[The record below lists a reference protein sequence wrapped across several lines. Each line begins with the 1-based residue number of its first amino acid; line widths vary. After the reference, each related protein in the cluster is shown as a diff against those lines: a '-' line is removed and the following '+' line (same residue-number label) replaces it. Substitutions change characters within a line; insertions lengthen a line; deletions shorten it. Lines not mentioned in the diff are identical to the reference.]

1 METCLSI
8 EGKLNIVLS
17 TKFRCFWDAHIIE
30 DAVDF
35 QVARAALGPGEFG
48 TVEAL
53 EGSDFEW
60 EIDIRD
66 DLNDLETEIT
76 LAHELMHVLLHH
88 QRHPAI
94 CLSDKCGVQASSL
107 WDGIAVAVLGILSHP
122 IIWPRLERY
131 WGNDLDIHWEKQLVE
146 FQTMVDKQTPSDK
159 WDELSACL
167 SYVQNR
173 LDGLTCLCEK
183 IKRRFPR
190 IASRG
195 ELATKWLLDQGYS
208 EAEKLTANQVIQVGI
223 NLLKRISVDGCLCVC
238 VRKETGEWEGV

>member
-88 QRHPAI
+88 QGHPAI
-94 CLSDKCGVQASSL
+94 CLSDKCGVQASILMGRYSNGCPWHPL
-107 WDGIAVAVLGILSHP
+107 SPDHMATAGKVLG
-122 IIWPRLERY
+122 
-131 WGNDLDIHWEKQLVE
+131 K
-146 FQTMVDKQTPSDK
+146 
-159 WDELSACL
+159 
-167 SYVQNR
+167 
-173 LDGLTCLCEK
+173 
-183 IKRRFPR
+183 
-190 IASRG
+190 
-195 ELATKWLLDQGYS
+195 
-208 EAEKLTANQVIQVGI
+208 
-223 NLLKRISVDGCLCVC
+223 
-238 VRKETGEWEGV
+238 